1 MGRHWV
7 RFETSL
13 QSWVQAT
20 GRYNAGARHATSC
33 TRKLAAFIPFTNFG
47 ADPVIP
53 IRHALLPLGPRSNVF
68 GLYVVSAPS
77 LAHASPLPAVQG
89 SSELQPQSRYAQTC

>member
-33 TRKLAAFIPFTNFG
+33 TRKLAASITNLG
-47 ADPVIP
+47 ADSVIP
-53 IRHALLPLGPRSNVF
+53 YDTHSYRSALAQK
-68 GLYVVSAPS
+68 Y
-77 LAHASPLPAVQG
+77 LAS
-89 SSELQPQSRYAQTC
+89 T